1 MPQGCQE
8 AAPTPSRILCSCP
21 TLAREVLTCSSG
33 PGAAL
38 TYSLV
43 PGASNP
49 GPDVGLEDLGA
60 FAVAIQAKAQMRLRC
75 LGKGLHLQE
84 GRGQPLLRLIP
95 QACSFSSEPKCSPY
109 LSWEYSMRSGSPY
122 LGALS
127 TRSCSYGSLASRT
140 QLGVSLGGVGG
151 VAQLE

>member
-8 AAPTPSRILCSCP
+8 AAPTPSRILCSRP

-43 PGASNP
+43 PEASNP

-84 GRGQPLLRLIP
+84 GRGQTFVPSDSTGLFLLIRAQVLPLLVMGIQYEEWLSLPGCPEHKVLFLWKSGFQDPTGCIP
-95 QACSFSSEPKCSPY
+95 GRGWGC
-109 LSWEYSMRSGSPY
+109 GS
-122 LGALS
+122 A
-127 TRSCSYGSLASRT
+127 
-140 QLGVSLGGVGG
+140 
-151 VAQLE
+151 